1 MELWLVRHGE
11 STWNSARRFQG
22 GSDAPLSPRG
32 RRQAQALAAGL
43 GAVRFNALYTSPL
56 SRARDTAAPCE
67 VALGLEA
74 VLVDGLREVGLGN
87 WEGLTLEEVVAQD
100 GDRYARWLREPLAHG
115 PPGGEPMM
123 ALAAR
128 VGAALTR
135 LAAGHPAGRAL
146 VVSHGG
152 AIASAVC
159 GWLGRS
165 LNTIWTLRLDN
176 ASITRVDL
184 SEGRVLA
191 LNETGHLAEARAEAA
206 AP

>member
-22 GSDAPLSPRG
+22 GRDAPLSPRG
-32 RRQAQALAAGL
+32 RVQARALATGL
-43 GAVRFNALYTSPL
+43 ASVQFDALYTSPL
-56 SRARDTAAPCE
+56 SRARDTAAPCG
-67 VALGLEA
+67 AMLGLEPIP
-74 VLVDGLREVGLGN
+74 VDDLREIGLGD
-87 WEGLTLEEVVAQD
+87 WEGLTLETVLAQD
-100 GDRYARWLREPLAHG
+100 GEHYERWLREPLAHA
-115 PPGGEPMM
+115 PRGGESMT

-128 VGAALTR
+128 VQGA
-135 LAAGHPAGRAL
+135 LAHVEGRHPRGRVL

-152 AIASAVC
+152 VIASALC

-165 LNTIWTLRLDN
+165 LNTIWTLGLAN

-184 SEGRVLA
+184 PEGRVLA
-191 LNETGHLAEARAEAA
+191 LNEIGHLAEASADAG